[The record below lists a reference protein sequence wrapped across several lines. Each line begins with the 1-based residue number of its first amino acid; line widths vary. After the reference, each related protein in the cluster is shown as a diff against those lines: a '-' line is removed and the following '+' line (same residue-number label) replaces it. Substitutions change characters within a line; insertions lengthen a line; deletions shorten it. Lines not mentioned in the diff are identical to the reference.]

1 MTVIESEPLKTQWAS
16 NQIRKIAGWACAVN
30 AGNVS
35 PHRRLQRKPLVSDPG
50 MRHGTCV
57 THVPWCMSGSLTC
70 GGGGN
75 VPGIPGACAPTI
87 LRIWQEAHVN
97 RIRWRSEASI
107 VYFCTEHIL
116 VVSIKNLLLQY
127 FLSKQLT
134 IAGDPHHPYG
144 TNGSRF
150 DTSYTEWWRHQMET
164 FSALPT
170 LCEGNPQGK
179 SPVDFLTKVSV
190 AELWCFL

>member
-87 LRIWQEAHVN
+87 LRIWQEAHVD

-107 VYFCTEHIL
+107 VYFLYRTYLGGIYKKSIITIFFVQTTYNSRRSSSSIWYQRFTFWHIL
-116 VVSIKNLLLQY
+116 YGMMTSSNGNIFRV
-127 FLSKQLT
+127 
-134 IAGDPHHPYG
+134 ADPLWG
-144 TNGSRF
+144 
-150 DTSYTEWWRHQMET
+150 E
-164 FSALPT
+164 
-170 LCEGNPQGK
+170 
-179 SPVDFLTKVSV
+179 SPG
-190 AELWCFL
+190 